1 MNMIASFTNAFQNLK
16 KQNTIYLKTLFM
28 PQFFKDLKML
38 KGKLN

>member
-1 MNMIASFTNAFQNLK
+1 MNMKSSITNAFQNLK

-28 PQFFKDLKML
+28 PQVFKHLKML